1 MVKYEKL
8 VVTTFI
14 GILFIV
20 IGCNTTV
27 IQQQSDPIY
36 TKNPDDDISID
47 LKTAQINHLAL
58 NYSDI
63 SRNTTEIYRVFES
76 IEFTLDTSGFN
87 DVDYTI
93 MQIDFSNNTIENYY
107 MSFIGINQY
116 QYVYSPKSYAP
127 LGFQNVSFLIYNTSD
142 LVINAHTTYSN
153 FTIKSNYLAYINSYE
168 QNRGETLYA
177 EFYIDDYDVY
187 NFNWNITVVD
197 TISETSQ
204 LNLLNLGNNVQQAS
218 FQIDERFTQPDKVY
232 YIKLNMSDNSPFIR
246 KAAYIPFKV
255 MNSVPEIIISSVN
268 FSKFEFK
275 RTEECQI
282 SLNISDIDPNAKA
295 GRTNVSLILI
305 TPMGLRESP
314 ILLTNNKDWTFEKT
328 FSIAADKPTGI
339 YQALLE
345 AKDQYSGKEK
355 YNTTLIVVNNPPI
368 IHDYWIN
375 GRTIQESIA
384 INYGENILFTFN
396 ISDIEDTIS
405 YVTIGLL
412 DENDEW
418 YNVSEVF
425 SDNMVIKVSSV
436 NLITGIWYIYIS
448 ATDIDGGVTHLT
460 SDYGLGPKE
469 IRIIPDTLTPILPWI
484 TLSIGII
491 FGLLLGIAFSYK
503 RIKVKSVEISRKKEI
518 PSKKKE
524 VKTVEKES
532 KKEEVKEIKPEVEPV
547 KQPPQRK
554 IKRKLK

>member
-1 MVKYEKL
+1 
-8 VVTTFI
+8 
-14 GILFIV
+14 
-20 IGCNTTV
+20 
-27 IQQQSDPIY
+27 
-36 TKNPDDDISID
+36 
-47 LKTAQINHLAL
+47 
-58 NYSDI
+58 
-63 SRNTTEIYRVFES
+63 
-76 IEFTLDTSGFN
+76 
-87 DVDYTI
+87 
-93 MQIDFSNNTIENYY
+93 
-107 MSFIGINQY
+107 
-116 QYVYSPKSYAP
+116 
-127 LGFQNVSFLIYNTSD
+127 
-142 LVINAHTTYSN
+142 
-153 FTIKSNYLAYINSYE
+153 
-168 QNRGETLYA
+168 NRGETLYA
-177 EFYIDDYDVY
+177 EFYRDDYDVY

-255 MNSVPEIIISSVN
+255 MNSVPEIIIPSVN

-384 INYGENILFTFN
+384 INYGEDILFTFN
-396 ISDIEDTIS
+396 ISDIEDTIA